1 MMRRWTLAP
10 LLRCFNH
17 WRAEADALRAARE
30 REEGE
35 RRLLEVM
42 PGCSARWRRR
52 PGPACRAV
60 SRDADAP
67 RWRAGRRS

>member
-1 MMRRWTLAP
+1 MMRRWRLAP

-17 WRAEADALRAARE
+17 WRAEADALRAARA

-42 PGCSARWRRR
+42 PGCSARWRRHLSTEGGTR
-52 PGPACRAV
+52 RVQLVRKEGRDV
-60 SRDADAP
+60 ST
-67 RWRAGRRS
+67 